1 MVTILDHKMPFKP
14 NNAAHI
20 LQYGCNAGAGAY
32 SNSRHTI
39 SYPKLIPLRTQNHTI
54 SYPSPSNAFRD
65 SVMDTT
71 PDMSTI
77 HHEITVMTPPR
88 AFRLDETY
96 TMNVT
101 PIPHNTSDVRR
112 DISIALTPPRLDDS
126 MDITPPNS
134 PDVTVPELSFNVT
147 ARDIE
152 MPEQHEKVSLLDEPP
167 ALIDPGDDVRDVH
180 ITYEVVEGG
189 TIRGKPMLVE
199 SSGYTYTIKRIRGP
213 TTEWWCT
220 IRGKALRCHATVR
233 QRGDAFTKGRHDH
246 IHPADPGALKTTKV
260 KVSGGTR
267 YIQICGHNSTRHSQR
282 RSTACR
288 S

>member
-1 MVTILDHKMPFKP
+1 MI
-14 NNAAHI
+14 
-20 LQYGCNAGAGAY
+20 
-32 SNSRHTI
+32 
-39 SYPKLIPLRTQNHTI
+39 
-54 SYPSPSNAFRD
+54 
-65 SVMDTT
+65 
-71 PDMSTI
+71 
-77 HHEITVMTPPR
+77 
-88 AFRLDETY
+88 
-96 TMNVT
+96 
-101 PIPHNTSDVRR
+101 R

-152 MPEQHEKVSLLDEPP
+152 MPEQHEEVSLLDEPP

-260 KVSGGTR
+260 KVSVKSQAAQDIFKSAATIVQDTLNDEVQHVDPEPLPSLPAPANLIR
-267 YIQICGHNSTRHSQR
+267 TAKRLWLILKQVSTIN
-282 RSTACR
+282 
-288 S
+288 